1 MSVMEE
7 EIFEASEGRYE
18 TFRGTVQFLKKKAAE
33 NNTIVTHAQ
42 IAGKLNISL
51 DEFNTCYISDEADA
65 ELFPLLRSQ
74 YPDLIGNRRIINV
87 WFTAEIDVPDPP
99 GPWDFDEE

>member
-1 MSVMEE
+1 MIEK
-7 EIFEASEGRYE
+7 AAEGQEE
-18 TFRGTVQFLKKKAAE
+18 TFRGTIQFLKKRAVE
-33 NNTIVTHAQ
+33 SNVIVTHAQ

-74 YPDLIGNRRIINV
+74 YPDLIGNRQIIHV
-87 WFTAEIDVPDPP
+87 WFTEEIEVPDPP
-99 GPWDFDEE
+99 GPWDLDEE

>member
-1 MSVMEE
+1 MAEG
-7 EIFEASEGRYE
+7 IYEASEGQRE

-33 NNTIVTHAQ
+33 NNTIVTHVQ

-51 DEFNTCYISDEADA
+51 EAFNTCYISDEADA

-74 YPDLIGNRRIINV
+74 YPDLMGNRRIIHI
-87 WFTAEIDVPDPP
+87 WFTEEIEVPDPT
-99 GPWDFDEE
+99 GPWDLDEE